1 MAINAKRKI
10 ALTHEEV
17 EVLRSLIDK
26 QLDILR
32 EDFDEEEDVR
42 QDDINALTEIMGKLS

>member
-1 MAINAKRKI
+1 MEGYSSNIK
-10 ALTHEEV
+10 LTDEEV
-17 EVLRSLIDK
+17 QILRSLVDK

-42 QDDINALTEIMGKLS
+42 QDDINALTEIMGKLSK